1 MNVVGLWKIRTAAQF
16 DAATMKLVDKNVE
29 DILADESI
37 DSSDKKMLYAKF
49 LFTEDGWVKTL
60 FPIPD
65 DMPKEELDEIYRLYA
80 GDVYRYLFS
89 LCRNEHLA
97 QDLLQDVMLK
107 AVTGFDKFR
116 GDSSVKTWLFTIA
129 KNLYLN
135 HVKRA
140 DNRNLPIEEEVLRSE
155 DNLEERIMD
164 QSQALH
170 IHRLVHSLDDPYRE
184 VFTLRVFAELK
195 FDDIGAVF
203 GKTGNWARVSYYR
216 AKEKILSMMKEDQI

>member
-1 MNVVGLWKIRTAAQF
+1 M
-16 DAATMKLVDKNVE
+16 
-29 DILADESI
+29 
-37 DSSDKKMLYAKF
+37 
-49 LFTEDGWVKTL
+49 
-60 FPIPD
+60 
-65 DMPKEELDEIYRLYA
+65 KEELDEIYRLYA

-140 DNRNLPIEEEVLRSE
+140 DNRNLPIEEDLLRSE

>member
-1 MNVVGLWKIRTAAQF
+1 M
-16 DAATMKLVDKNVE
+16 
-29 DILADESI
+29 
-37 DSSDKKMLYAKF
+37 
-49 LFTEDGWVKTL
+49 
-60 FPIPD
+60 
-65 DMPKEELDEIYRLYA
+65 KEELDEIYRLYA

-203 GKTGNWARVSYYR
+203 GKTGNWARVSFYR
-216 AKEKILSMMKEDQI
+216 AKEKILSMMKEEQI

>member
-1 MNVVGLWKIRTAAQF
+1 M
-16 DAATMKLVDKNVE
+16 
-29 DILADESI
+29 
-37 DSSDKKMLYAKF
+37 
-49 LFTEDGWVKTL
+49 
-60 FPIPD
+60 
-65 DMPKEELDEIYRLYA
+65 KEELDEIYRLYA

-129 KNLYLN
+129 KNLYRN

-216 AKEKILSMMKEDQI
+216 AKEKILSMMKEEQI

>member
-1 MNVVGLWKIRTAAQF
+1 M
-16 DAATMKLVDKNVE
+16 
-29 DILADESI
+29 
-37 DSSDKKMLYAKF
+37 
-49 LFTEDGWVKTL
+49 
-60 FPIPD
+60 
-65 DMPKEELDEIYRLYA
+65 KEELDEIYRLYA

>member
-1 MNVVGLWKIRTAAQF
+1 M
-16 DAATMKLVDKNVE
+16 
-29 DILADESI
+29 
-37 DSSDKKMLYAKF
+37 
-49 LFTEDGWVKTL
+49 
-60 FPIPD
+60 
-65 DMPKEELDEIYRLYA
+65 KEELDEIYRLYA

-140 DNRNLPIEEEVLRSE
+140 DNRNLPIEEELLRSE

-203 GKTGNWARVSYYR
+203 GKTGNWARVSFYR

>member
-1 MNVVGLWKIRTAAQF
+1 M
-16 DAATMKLVDKNVE
+16 
-29 DILADESI
+29 
-37 DSSDKKMLYAKF
+37 
-49 LFTEDGWVKTL
+49 
-60 FPIPD
+60 
-65 DMPKEELDEIYRLYA
+65 KEELDEIYRLYA

-140 DNRNLPIEEEVLRSE
+140 DNRNLPIEEDLLRSE

-170 IHRLVHSLDDPYRE
+170 VHRLVHSLDDPYRE

>member
-1 MNVVGLWKIRTAAQF
+1 MYRSTKGG
-16 DAATMKLVDKNVE
+16 
-29 DILADESI
+29 DE
-37 DSSDKKMLYAKF
+37 M
-49 LFTEDGWVKTL
+49 
-60 FPIPD
+60 
-65 DMPKEELDEIYRLYA
+65 KEELDEIYRLYA

-140 DNRNLPIEEEVLRSE
+140 DNRNLPIEEDLLRSE

-170 IHRLVHSLDDPYRE
+170 VHRLVHSLDDPYRE

>member
-1 MNVVGLWKIRTAAQF
+1 M
-16 DAATMKLVDKNVE
+16 
-29 DILADESI
+29 
-37 DSSDKKMLYAKF
+37 
-49 LFTEDGWVKTL
+49 
-60 FPIPD
+60 
-65 DMPKEELDEIYRLYA
+65 KEELDEIYRLYA

-164 QSQALH
+164 QSQAIH

-203 GKTGNWARVSYYR
+203 GKTGNWARVSFYR

>member
-1 MNVVGLWKIRTAAQF
+1 M
-16 DAATMKLVDKNVE
+16 
-29 DILADESI
+29 
-37 DSSDKKMLYAKF
+37 
-49 LFTEDGWVKTL
+49 
-60 FPIPD
+60 
-65 DMPKEELDEIYRLYA
+65 KEELDEIYRLYA

-203 GKTGNWARVSYYR
+203 GKSGNWARVSYYR

>member
-1 MNVVGLWKIRTAAQF
+1 M
-16 DAATMKLVDKNVE
+16 
-29 DILADESI
+29 
-37 DSSDKKMLYAKF
+37 
-49 LFTEDGWVKTL
+49 
-60 FPIPD
+60 
-65 DMPKEELDEIYRLYA
+65 KEELDEIYRLYA

-140 DNRNLPIEEEVLRSE
+140 DNRNLPIEEEVLRLE

-203 GKTGNWARVSYYR
+203 GKTGNWARVSFYR

>member
-1 MNVVGLWKIRTAAQF
+1 M
-16 DAATMKLVDKNVE
+16 
-29 DILADESI
+29 
-37 DSSDKKMLYAKF
+37 
-49 LFTEDGWVKTL
+49 
-60 FPIPD
+60 
-65 DMPKEELDEIYRLYA
+65 KEELDEIYRLYA

-203 GKTGNWARVSYYR
+203 GKTGNWARVSFYR

>member
-1 MNVVGLWKIRTAAQF
+1 M
-16 DAATMKLVDKNVE
+16 
-29 DILADESI
+29 
-37 DSSDKKMLYAKF
+37 
-49 LFTEDGWVKTL
+49 
-60 FPIPD
+60 
-65 DMPKEELDEIYRLYA
+65 KEELDEIYRLYA

-184 VFTLRVFAELK
+184 FFTLRVFAALK

-216 AKEKILSMMKEDQI
+216 NKEKILSMMKEDQI

>member
-1 MNVVGLWKIRTAAQF
+1 M
-16 DAATMKLVDKNVE
+16 
-29 DILADESI
+29 
-37 DSSDKKMLYAKF
+37 
-49 LFTEDGWVKTL
+49 
-60 FPIPD
+60 
-65 DMPKEELDEIYRLYA
+65 KEELDEIYRLYA

-140 DNRNLPIEEEVLRSE
+140 DNRNLPIEEDLLRSE

-203 GKTGNWARVSYYR
+203 GKTGNWARVSFYR

>member
-1 MNVVGLWKIRTAAQF
+1 M
-16 DAATMKLVDKNVE
+16 
-29 DILADESI
+29 
-37 DSSDKKMLYAKF
+37 
-49 LFTEDGWVKTL
+49 
-60 FPIPD
+60 
-65 DMPKEELDEIYRLYA
+65 KEELDEIYRLYA

-116 GDSSVKTWLFTIA
+116 GDSSVKTCLFTIA

>member
-1 MNVVGLWKIRTAAQF
+1 M
-16 DAATMKLVDKNVE
+16 
-29 DILADESI
+29 
-37 DSSDKKMLYAKF
+37 
-49 LFTEDGWVKTL
+49 
-60 FPIPD
+60 
-65 DMPKEELDEIYRLYA
+65 KEELDEIYRLYA

-116 GDSSVKTWLFTIA
+116 GDSSVKTWRFTIA

-140 DNRNLPIEEEVLRSE
+140 DNRNLPIEEDLLRSE

-164 QSQALH
+164 QSQVLH

>member
-1 MNVVGLWKIRTAAQF
+1 MYRSTKGG
-16 DAATMKLVDKNVE
+16 
-29 DILADESI
+29 DE
-37 DSSDKKMLYAKF
+37 M
-49 LFTEDGWVKTL
+49 
-60 FPIPD
+60 
-65 DMPKEELDEIYRLYA
+65 KEELDEIYRLYA

>member
-1 MNVVGLWKIRTAAQF
+1 M
-16 DAATMKLVDKNVE
+16 
-29 DILADESI
+29 
-37 DSSDKKMLYAKF
+37 
-49 LFTEDGWVKTL
+49 
-60 FPIPD
+60 
-65 DMPKEELDEIYRLYA
+65 KEELDEIYRLYA

-216 AKEKILSMMKEDQI
+216 AKEKILSMMKEEQI